1 MSKPDALPF
10 SCRCGSL
17 TGHLDP
23 GAVRHGLRLTCHCND
38 CHAAERHHARAQG
51 REEPARGVAY
61 YQTHPDFVH
70 FDTGT
75 EHLAV
80 MRLGPNGL
88 MRWYASCCGTPI
100 CNTLA
105 KPTLPFVGVCV
116 NTLETPE
123 ALGKVKAEGF
133 LPPRTPGGQPRHRG
147 AARLVYG
154 VFSRMITSLVTG
166 RWRNTPFFDTNN
178 RTPRAEPMVLSKSER
193 AALYD

>member
-1 MSKPDALPF
+1 MSNHKGLSF

-17 TGHLDP
+17 AGHLHP
-23 GAVRHGLRLTCHCND
+23 GALRHGLRLTCHCND
-38 CHAAERHHARAQG
+38 CHAAERYHSRAHD
-51 REEPARGVAY
+51 REEPVRGVAL

-70 FDTGT
+70 FDTRT

-116 NTLETPE
+116 NTLDTPE

-133 LPPRTPGGQPRHRG
+133 LPSRTPGGQPRHRG

-166 RWRNTPFFDTNN
+166 RWRNTPFFDTDT
-178 RTPRAEPMVLSKSER
+178 RTPRADPMVLTKSER